1 MWGPVE
7 VHARH
12 DTGPGPSRSG
22 PRRQRLTNRSGTSD
36 GVKTYVYSVSAA
48 LQSGKTVASVTLPN
62 PANGFIG
69 VFDIGG
75 A

>member
-1 MWGPVE
+1 VSG
-7 VHARH
+7 
-12 DTGPGPSRSG
+12 DTVAVTTPYR
-22 PRRQRLTNRSGTSD
+22 NIDDGTSD

-62 PANGFIG
+62 PSNGFIG
-69 VFDIGG
+69 LFDIGG